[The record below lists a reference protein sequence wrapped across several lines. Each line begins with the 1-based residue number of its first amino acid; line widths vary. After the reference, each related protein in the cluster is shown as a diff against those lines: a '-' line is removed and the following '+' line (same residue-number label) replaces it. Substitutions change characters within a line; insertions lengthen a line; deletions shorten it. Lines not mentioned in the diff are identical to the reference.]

1 MLRISTVETR
11 TERRLVVEGSLVDPW
26 LSELRTSWISASENL
41 GERKLL
47 IDLSGATV
55 IGREGQ
61 ELLFDLMQEGARF
74 SCGGVLTRYVL
85 KRLASR
91 CRRKDK
97 FGAGKELSSC
107 L

>member
-1 MLRISTVETR
+1 MLKISTVDTR
-11 TERRLVVEGSLVDPW
+11 SERRLVVEGSLVEPW
-26 LSELRTSWISASENL
+26 LSELRASWISASENL
-41 GERKLL
+41 GERRLV

-74 SCGGVLTRYVL
+74 SCCGVLTKYVL
-85 KRLASR
+85 KCLASR
-91 CRRKDK
+91 RRRRAKSP
-97 FGAGKELSSC
+97 APKELTGC